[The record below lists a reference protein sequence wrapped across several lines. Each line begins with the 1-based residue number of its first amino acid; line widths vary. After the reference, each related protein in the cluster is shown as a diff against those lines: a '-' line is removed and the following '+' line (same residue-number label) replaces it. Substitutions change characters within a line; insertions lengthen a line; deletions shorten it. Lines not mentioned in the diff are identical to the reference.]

1 MCQLL
6 TKFVAT
12 EADVYV
18 PAVPATS
25 DRIAGKE
32 EAADRTQRVSP
43 RFS

>member
-6 TKFVAT
+6 TQFVAT
-12 EADVYV
+12 EADVY
-18 PAVPATS
+18 VPATS